1 MMEEVMQPNYFDP
14 KVIEELSFKLHE
26 NIMRFKETQ
35 EELMHVLSMITSNF
49 NEDIISIIQTNRK
62 LIKEL
67 EKTQANINIEKINF
81 LKRCLEDKDQKN
93 N

>member
-1 MMEEVMQPNYFDP
+1 M
-14 KVIEELSFKLHE
+14 S
-26 NIMRFKETQ
+26 
-35 EELMHVLSMITSNF
+35 TSNV

-67 EKTQANINIEKINF
+67 EKTQANSNIEKINF

>member
-1 MMEEVMQPNYFDP
+1 MKIRKNATKIEINNTVLEERDMDEKFQRI
-14 KVIEELSFKLHE
+14 K
-26 NIMRFKETQ
+26 
-35 EELMHVLSMITSNF
+35 
-49 NEDIISIIQTNRK
+49 TNRK